1 MDTQIQ
7 TAFDDAKHIVF
18 LTGAGVSTAS
28 GIPDFRSANGLYSQN
43 QNAEYY
49 LSHRY
54 FASDPEGFYEF
65 CKKNLYFPDA
75 KPNVIHEKQAALT
88 QQDRATVI
96 TQNIDN
102 LYEEA
107 GTKHLVDFHGNLYH
121 VYCEKCGWVPIP
133 EEELPLKLPEV
144 EDYLKSRIH
153 KLDDGPLRPDIV
165 LYDEG
170 IKQQNIIDAVKAMQT
185 ADLVVIVGT
194 SMKVY
199 PFAGLLE
206 YRNKNAKVIAINRQ
220 KLSFSFDFE
229 MVQEDA
235 TKFFEEL
242 RV

>member
-1 MDTQIQ
+1 MAVAEQQ
-7 TAFDDAKHIVF
+7 LFDEANHIVF

-28 GIPDFRSANGLYSQN
+28 GIPDFRSANGLYTQN
-43 QNAEYY
+43 KNAEYY

-54 FASDPEGFYEF
+54 FVEDPEGFYNY
-65 CKKNLYFPDA
+65 CKQNLYFPDVR
-75 KPNVIHEKQAALT
+75 PNVIHEKQAALT

-121 VYCEKCGWVPIP
+121 VYCEKCHETVP
-133 EEELPLKLPEV
+133 V
-144 EDYLKSRIH
+144 ADYLKSRIH
-153 KLDDGPLRPDIV
+153 EKDGGSLRPDIV

-170 IKQQNIIDAVKAMQT
+170 ISQAAISQSVNAMAN

-199 PFAGLLE
+199 PFAGLLQ
-206 YRNKNAKVIAINRQ
+206 YANPAAKVLAINQ
-220 KLSFSFDFE
+220 QALNLPVDFT
-229 MVQEDA
+229 MIQVDA
-235 TKFFEEL
+235 TKYFAEL
-242 RV
+242 AVQ

>member
-1 MDTQIQ
+1 MNAQIQ
-7 TAFDDAKHIVF
+7 QLFDNAKRIVF

-28 GIPDFRSANGLYSQN
+28 GIPDFRSANGLYTQDK
-43 QNAEYY
+43 NAEYY

-54 FASDPEGFYEF
+54 FSSDPEGFYEF

-75 KPNVIHEKQAALT
+75 KPNVIHKKQAALT
-88 QQDRATVI
+88 NQDRATVI

-107 GTKHLVDFHGNLYH
+107 GTTHLIDFHGNLYH
-121 VYCEKCGWVPIP
+121 VYCEKCGETVP
-133 EEELPLKLPEV
+133 V
-144 EDYLKSRIH
+144 ADYLKSRLH
-153 KLDDGPLRPDIV
+153 AKDGGSLRPDIV

-170 IKQQNIIDAVKAMQT
+170 IKQDDIMNSVRAMQS

-206 YRNKNAKVIAINRQ
+206 YRNPNAQVLAINQQ
-220 KLSFSFDFE
+220 KLNLPCEFT
-229 MVQEDA
+229 MVQTDA
-235 TKFFEEL
+235 TKFFDEL
-242 RV
+242 QV

>member
-1 MDTQIQ
+1 MAVAEQQ
-7 TAFDDAKHIVF
+7 LFDNANHIVF

-28 GIPDFRSANGLYSQN
+28 GIPDFRSANGLYTQN
-43 QNAEYY
+43 KNAEYY

-54 FASDPEGFYEF
+54 FVEDPEGFYNY
-65 CKKNLYFPDA
+65 CKQNLYFPDA
-75 KPNVIHEKQAALT
+75 RPNVIHEKQAALT

-121 VYCEKCGWVPIP
+121 VYCEKCHETVP
-133 EEELPLKLPEV
+133 V
-144 EDYLKSRIH
+144 ADYLKSRIH
-153 KLDDGPLRPDIV
+153 EKDGGSLRPDIV

-170 IKQQNIIDAVKAMQT
+170 ISQAAISQSVNAMAN

-199 PFAGLLE
+199 PFAGLLQ
-206 YRNKNAKVIAINRQ
+206 YANPAAKVLAINQ
-220 KLSFSFDFE
+220 QALNLPVDFT
-229 MVQEDA
+229 MIQADA
-235 TKFFEEL
+235 TKYFAEL
-242 RV
+242 AVK

>member
-1 MDTQIQ
+1 MAVAEQQ
-7 TAFDDAKHIVF
+7 LFDNANHIVF

-28 GIPDFRSANGLYSQN
+28 GIPDFRSANGLYTQN
-43 QNAEYY
+43 KNAEYY

-54 FASDPEGFYEF
+54 FVEDPEGFYNY
-65 CKKNLYFPDA
+65 CKQNLYFPDA
-75 KPNVIHEKQAALT
+75 RLNVIHEKQAALT

-121 VYCEKCGWVPIP
+121 VYCEKCHETVP
-133 EEELPLKLPEV
+133 V
-144 EDYLKSRIH
+144 ADYLKSRIH
-153 KLDDGPLRPDIV
+153 EKDGGSLRPDIV

-170 IKQQNIIDAVKAMQT
+170 ISQAAISQSVNAMAN

-199 PFAGLLE
+199 PFAGLLQ
-206 YRNKNAKVIAINRQ
+206 YANPAAKVLAINQ
-220 KLSFSFDFE
+220 QTLNLPVDFT
-229 MVQEDA
+229 MIQADA
-235 TKFFEEL
+235 TKYFAEL
-242 RV
+242 AVK

>member
-7 TAFDDAKHIVF
+7 QLFDDAKRIVF

-28 GIPDFRSANGLYSQN
+28 GIPDFRSANGLYTQDK
-43 QNAEYY
+43 NAEYY

-54 FASDPEGFYEF
+54 FSSDPEGFYEF

-75 KPNVIHEKQAALT
+75 KPNVIHKKQAALT
-88 QQDRATVI
+88 NQDRATVI

-107 GTKHLVDFHGNLYH
+107 GATHLIDFHGNLYH
-121 VYCEKCGWVPIP
+121 VYCEKCGETVP
-133 EEELPLKLPEV
+133 V
-144 EDYLKSRIH
+144 ADYLKNRLH
-153 KLDDGPLRPDIV
+153 AKDGGALRPDIV

-170 IKQQNIIDAVKAMQT
+170 IKQDDIMNSVRAMQA

-206 YRNKNAKVIAINRQ
+206 YRNRDAKVLAINQQ
-220 KLSFSFDFE
+220 KLNLPCEFT
-229 MVQEDA
+229 MVQTDA
-235 TKFFEEL
+235 TKFFDEL
-242 RV
+242 QV

>member
-1 MDTQIQ
+1 MAVAEQQ
-7 TAFDDAKHIVF
+7 LFDDANHIVF

-28 GIPDFRSANGLYSQN
+28 GIPDFRSANGLYTQN
-43 QNAEYY
+43 KNAEYY

-54 FASDPEGFYEF
+54 FVEDPEGFYNY
-65 CKKNLYFPDA
+65 CKQNLYFRDA
-75 KPNVIHEKQAALT
+75 RPNVIHEKQAALT

-121 VYCEKCGWVPIP
+121 VYCEKCHETVP
-133 EEELPLKLPEV
+133 V
-144 EDYLKSRIH
+144 ADYLKSRIH
-153 KLDDGPLRPDIV
+153 EKDGGSLRPDIV

-170 IKQQNIIDAVKAMQT
+170 ISQAAISQSVNAMAN

-199 PFAGLLE
+199 PFAGLLQ
-206 YRNKNAKVIAINRQ
+206 YANPAAKVLAINQ
-220 KLSFSFDFE
+220 QTLNLPVDFT
-229 MVQEDA
+229 MIQADA
-235 TKFFEEL
+235 TKYFAEL
-242 RV
+242 DVK